1 MGFISS
7 IICFIGFLGIL
18 HFLWYVYKILYAY
31 FAKPKNLKNENVNW
45 CLITG
50 ASSGVGYEL
59 ALKVAKQGV
68 NIIALGRN
76 EERLSKLEQ
85 DIKNNQCKIEII
97 KISIDFSDYEK
108 VGKLFSELI
117 PQQMN
122 NQNISV
128 DSLFLCHGGATIK
141 IFEEFTNEEI
151 EKYNNSFITS
161 NVIISKDFI
170 NQGGKAITAV
180 SSANSFVYSAYVDQY
195 GAVKRWMN
203 RFFNALKIE
212 SDIPI
217 QILNPGVIK
226 NTRFFDD
233 VPEGMKPIV
242 KPPESS
248 LTPDRVADMI
258 LTTYGKN
265 FEVDVGIDCI
275 AYRCVFWLFPPQIID
290 FIMSHVGKQFEKGIK
305 TKTD

>member
-18 HFLWYVYKILYAY
+18 HFLWYVYKILYTY
-31 FAKPKNLKNENVNW
+31 FSKPKDLKSKNVNW

-76 EERLSKLEQ
+76 EERLIKLEQ
-85 DIKNNQCKIEII
+85 DIKSSQSNIEFI
-97 KISIDFSDYEK
+97 KISLDFSEYEK
-108 VGKLFSELI
+108 VGKLFSEII
-117 PQQMN
+117 PQQNN
-122 NQNISV
+122 NQKVTV
-128 DSLFLCHGGATIK
+128 DSLFLCHGGAVLK
-141 IFEEFTNEEI
+141 QFEDFTNEEI

-170 NQGGKAITAV
+170 NQGGKGITV
-180 SSANSFVYSAYVDQY
+180 ISSANSFVYSAYVDQY
-195 GAVKRWMN
+195 GAVKCWMN
-203 RFFNALKIE
+203 RFFNTLRIE
-212 SDIPI
+212 SNIPI

-233 VPEGMKPIV
+233 VPLGMKPIV

-248 LTPDRVADMI
+248 LTPERVADMI
-258 LTTYGKN
+258 LSSYGKN
-265 FEVDVGIDCI
+265 FEVDVGTDCI
-275 AYRCVFWLFPPQIID
+275 AYRCVFWLFPPQVID
-290 FIMSHVGKQFEKGIK
+290 FVMSRVGKQFENGIK
-305 TKTD
+305 AKSD